1 MTLRLSERN
10 AFRTHMALPNDLFDL
25 NTQAAIVLRVLLLAA
40 VTIIA
45 AQVIEKLLNGY
56 LRQASTRLRVSPT
69 KYIALRRLVIAAIY
83 IIGFAIIIEST
94 PQLQSLSIAIFASV
108 SIVGI
113 IVGIAAQSTISNIIA
128 GIAIVIFK
136 PFGVGDFVSVRGE
149 SGFVEDIT
157 FRHTVIRLL
166 DAHMI
171 IPNSLITSEV
181 VFNHSD
187 SSIAARIDVR
197 ISYDSDLRLA
207 KQVIRQEA
215 EKAPA
220 IDQQTIQVSVSKTD
234 EQGITFSLFFRLAG
248 SPFNDVSELREA
260 IVFRLL
266 SEHLTI
272 S

>member
-1 MTLRLSERN
+1 MV
-10 AFRTHMALPNDLFDL
+10 LPNDFYDL
-25 NTQAAIVLRVLLLAA
+25 NTTAGILLRVLLLAA

-45 AQVIEKLLNGY
+45 ARVIETFLDRY
-56 LRQASTRLRVSPT
+56 LRQAAIRLRVSAT
-69 KYIALRRLVIAAIY
+69 KYVALRRIVIAAVYVTGLI
-83 IIGFAIIIEST
+83 IIIEST

-113 IVGIAAQSTISNIIA
+113 VIGIAAQSTISIIIA
-128 GIAIVIFK
+128 GVAIVISK
-136 PFGVGDFVSVRGE
+136 PFGVGDFVTVRGE

-171 IPNSLITSEV
+171 IPNSSITSDV

-187 SSIAARIDVR
+187 STIAARIDVR

-207 KQVIRQEA
+207 KQIIRHEA
-215 EKAPA
+215 EKAAA
-220 IDQQTIQVSVSKTD
+220 INQQTIEVIVSKTD
-234 EQGITFSLFFRLAG
+234 EQGVTFSLVFRLEE
-248 SPFNDVSELREA
+248 SPFNCVSDLREA
-260 IVFRLL
+260 IVLRLL
-266 SEHLTI
+266 SEHVTI

>member
-1 MTLRLSERN
+1 MV
-10 AFRTHMALPNDLFDL
+10 LPNDFYDL
-25 NTQAAIVLRVLLLAA
+25 NTTAGILLRVLLLAA

-45 AQVIEKLLNGY
+45 ARVIETFLDRY
-56 LRQASTRLRVSPT
+56 LRQAAIRLRVSAT
-69 KYIALRRLVIAAIY
+69 KYVALRRIVIAAVYVTGLI
-83 IIGFAIIIEST
+83 IIIEST

-113 IVGIAAQSTISNIIA
+113 VIGIAAQSTISNVIA
-128 GIAIVIFK
+128 GVAIVISK
-136 PFGVGDFVSVRGE
+136 PFGVGDFVTVRGE

-171 IPNSLITSEV
+171 IPNSSITSDV

-187 SSIAARIDVR
+187 STIAARIDVR

-207 KQVIRQEA
+207 KQIIRHEA
-215 EKAPA
+215 EKAVA
-220 IDQQTIQVSVSKTD
+220 INQQTIEVIVSKTD
-234 EQGITFSLFFRLAG
+234 EQGVTFSLVFRLEE
-248 SPFNDVSELREA
+248 SPFNCVSDLREA
-260 IVFRLL
+260 IVLRLL
-266 SEHLTI
+266 SEHVTI

>member
-1 MTLRLSERN
+1 
-10 AFRTHMALPNDLFDL
+10 MALPNDLYDL
-25 NTQAAIVLRVLLLAA
+25 NTPAAILLRVLLFAA

-45 AQVIEKLLNGY
+45 ARVIETFLDRY
-56 LRQASTRLRVSPT
+56 LRQAAIRLRVSAT
-69 KYIALRRLVIAAIY
+69 KYVALRRIVIAAVYVTGLI
-83 IIGFAIIIEST
+83 IIIEST

-113 IVGIAAQSTISNIIA
+113 VIGIAAQSTISNVIA
-128 GIAIVIFK
+128 GVAIVISK
-136 PFGVGDFVSVRGE
+136 PFGVGDFVTVRGE

-171 IPNSLITSEV
+171 IPNSSITSDV

-187 SSIAARIDVR
+187 STIAARIDVR

-207 KQVIRQEA
+207 KQIIRHEA
-215 EKAPA
+215 EKAAA
-220 IDQQTIQVSVSKTD
+220 INQQTIEVIVSKTD
-234 EQGITFSLFFRLAG
+234 EQGVTFSLVFRLEE
-248 SPFNDVSELREA
+248 SPFNCVSDLREA
-260 IVFRLL
+260 IVLRLL
-266 SEHLTI
+266 SEHVTI

>member
-1 MTLRLSERN
+1 
-10 AFRTHMALPNDLFDL
+10 
-25 NTQAAIVLRVLLLAA
+25 LLLAA

-45 AQVIEKLLNGY
+45 ARVIETFLDRY
-56 LRQASTRLRVSPT
+56 LRQAAIRLRVSAT
-69 KYIALRRLVIAAIY
+69 KYVALRRIVIAAVYVTGLI
-83 IIGFAIIIEST
+83 IIIEST

-113 IVGIAAQSTISNIIA
+113 VIGIAAQSTISNVIA
-128 GIAIVIFK
+128 GVAIVISK
-136 PFGVGDFVSVRGE
+136 PFGVGDFVTVRGE

-171 IPNSLITSEV
+171 IPNSSITSDV

-187 SSIAARIDVR
+187 STIAARIDVR

-207 KQVIRQEA
+207 KQIIRHEA
-215 EKAPA
+215 EKAAA
-220 IDQQTIQVSVSKTD
+220 INQQTIEVIVSKTD
-234 EQGITFSLFFRLAG
+234 EQGVTFSLVFRLEE
-248 SPFNDVSELREA
+248 SPFNCVSDLREA
-260 IVFRLL
+260 IVLRLL
-266 SEHLTI
+266 SEHVTI

>member
-1 MTLRLSERN
+1 MV
-10 AFRTHMALPNDLFDL
+10 LPNDFYDL
-25 NTQAAIVLRVLLLAA
+25 NTTAGILLRVLLLAA

-45 AQVIEKLLNGY
+45 ARVIETFLDRY
-56 LRQASTRLRVSPT
+56 LRQAAIRLRVSAT
-69 KYIALRRLVIAAIY
+69 KYVALRRIVIAAVYVTGLI
-83 IIGFAIIIEST
+83 IIIEST

-113 IVGIAAQSTISNIIA
+113 VIGIAAHSTISNIIA
-128 GIAIVIFK
+128 GVAIVISK
-136 PFGVGDFVSVRGE
+136 PFGVGDFVTVRGE

-171 IPNSLITSEV
+171 IPNSSITSDV

-187 SSIAARIDVR
+187 STIAARIDVR

-207 KQVIRQEA
+207 KQIIRHEA
-215 EKAPA
+215 EKAAA
-220 IDQQTIQVSVSKTD
+220 INQQTIEVIVSKTD
-234 EQGITFSLFFRLAG
+234 EQGVTFSLVFRLEE
-248 SPFNDVSELREA
+248 SPFNCVSDLREA
-260 IVFRLL
+260 IVLRLL
-266 SEHLTI
+266 SEHVTI

>member
-1 MTLRLSERN
+1 MV
-10 AFRTHMALPNDLFDL
+10 LPNDFYDL
-25 NTQAAIVLRVLLLAA
+25 NTTAGILLRVLLLAA

-45 AQVIEKLLNGY
+45 ARVIETFLDRY
-56 LRQASTRLRVSPT
+56 LRQAAIRLRVSAT
-69 KYIALRRLVIAAIY
+69 KYVALRRLVIAAVYVTGLI
-83 IIGFAIIIEST
+83 IIIEST

-113 IVGIAAQSTISNIIA
+113 VIGIAAQSTISNVIA
-128 GIAIVIFK
+128 GVAIVISK
-136 PFGVGDFVSVRGE
+136 PFGVGDFVTVRGE

-171 IPNSLITSEV
+171 IPNSSITSDV

-187 SSIAARIDVR
+187 STIAARIDVR

-207 KQVIRQEA
+207 KQIIRHEA
-215 EKAPA
+215 EKAAA
-220 IDQQTIQVSVSKTD
+220 INQQTIEVIVSKTD
-234 EQGITFSLFFRLAG
+234 EQGVTFSLVFRLEE
-248 SPFNDVSELREA
+248 SPFNCVSDLREA
-260 IVFRLL
+260 IVLRLL
-266 SEHLTI
+266 SEHVTI

>member
-1 MTLRLSERN
+1 MV
-10 AFRTHMALPNDLFDL
+10 LPNDFYDL
-25 NTQAAIVLRVLLLAA
+25 NTTAGILLRVLLLAA

-45 AQVIEKLLNGY
+45 ARVIETFLDRY
-56 LRQASTRLRVSPT
+56 LRQAAIRLRVSAT
-69 KYIALRRLVIAAIY
+69 KYVALRRIVIAAVYVTGLI
-83 IIGFAIIIEST
+83 IIIEST

-113 IVGIAAQSTISNIIA
+113 VIGIAAQSTISNVIA
-128 GIAIVIFK
+128 GVAIVISK
-136 PFGVGDFVSVRGE
+136 PFGVGDFVTVRGE

-171 IPNSLITSEV
+171 IPNSSITSDV

-187 SSIAARIDVR
+187 STIAARIDVR

-207 KQVIRQEA
+207 KQIIRHEA
-215 EKAPA
+215 EKAVA
-220 IDQQTIQVSVSKTD
+220 INQQTIEVIVSKTD
-234 EQGITFSLFFRLAG
+234 EQGVTFSLIFRLEE
-248 SPFNDVSELREA
+248 SPFNCVSDLREA
-260 IVFRLL
+260 IVLRLL
-266 SEHLTI
+266 SEHVTI